1 MSGWDI
7 LDKFMGGFPPMV
19 MTLLLI
25 SLLVSVVIFIL
36 GFSQHGFNFLKY
48 GFKQTTLN
56 NFFENRFDKLDSKI
70 ESLETKIET
79 MDSKIEAIE
88 TKIETM
94 DAKIETMDA
103 KIGTMDAKIGTIET
117 KIGTMDAKIE
127 TIETNHFGHLK
138 NYLGVLNGI
147 LLDKGII
154 DNENRASLDNELRG
168 M

>member
-36 GFSQHGFNFLKY
+36 GFSQHGLNFLKY

-56 NFFENRFDKLDSKI
+56 SFFENRFDKLDAKIDKLETRIETMDSRIEVMDSRIEAIETKI
-70 ESLETKIET
+70 EIMDSKIET
-79 MDSKIEAIE
+79 MDSKI
-88 TKIETM
+88 
-94 DAKIETMDA
+94 
-103 KIGTMDAKIGTIET
+103 G
-117 KIGTMDAKIE
+117 

-154 DNENRASLDNELRG
+154 DNENRARLDNELRG